1 MHTELL
7 NMGFVKEPDGI
18 YINRELSIKVKIID
32 NKITIVTKTG
42 EVKVIAIKD
51 LELIMADYLWK
62 H

>member
-18 YINRELSIKVKIID
+18 YINRELSIKIKIID

-42 EVKVIAIKD
+42 EVKIIAIKD
-51 LELIMADYLWK
+51 LESIMADYL
-62 H
+62 

>member
-42 EVKVIAIKD
+42 EVKIIAIKD
-51 LELIMADYLWK
+51 LELIMADYL
-62 H
+62 

>member
-18 YINRELSIKVKIID
+18 YINRELSIKIKIID

-42 EVKVIAIKD
+42 EVKIIAIKD
-51 LELIMADYLWK
+51 LELIMADYL
-62 H
+62 

>member
-1 MHTELL
+1 MHTDLL

-42 EVKVIAIKD
+42 EVKIIAIKD
-51 LELIMADYLWK
+51 LELIMADYL
-62 H
+62 

>member
-1 MHTELL
+1 MHTDLL

-51 LELIMADYLWK
+51 LELIMADYL
-62 H
+62 

>member
-51 LELIMADYLWK
+51 LELIMADYL
-62 H
+62 

>member
-18 YINRELSIKVKIID
+18 YINRELSIKVKIVD
-32 NKITIVTKTG
+32 SKITIVTKTG
-42 EVKVIAIKD
+42 EVKIIAIKD
-51 LELIMADYLWK
+51 LESIMADYLWK

>member
-1 MHTELL
+1 
-7 NMGFVKEPDGI
+7 MGFVKEPDGI

-51 LELIMADYLWK
+51 LELIMADYL
-62 H
+62 

>member
-32 NKITIVTKTG
+32 SKITIVTKTG
-42 EVKVIAIKD
+42 EVKIIAIKD
-51 LELIMADYLWK
+51 LELIMADYL
-62 H
+62 

>member
-7 NMGFVKEPDGI
+7 NMGFVKEPDGV

-42 EVKVIAIKD
+42 EVKIIAIKD
-51 LELIMADYLWK
+51 LELIMADYL
-62 H
+62 